1 MDAKKHRQLFR
12 RIVINTVL
20 VTDMSKHMS
29 LLDDLKTMVETKKVS
44 GPGMPSLE
52 KYSDRIQVLQ
62 NMIHIAD
69 LSNPAKPINSTNSGL
84 IVSLKNT
91 GSIVIGNV
99 GFDYIVHPLMETW
112 ADSVY
117 SEGQSVL
124 DQLEENRDWLFKKLS
139 ATEREALPPAE
150 DQE

>member
-1 MDAKKHRQLFR
+1 
-12 RIVINTVL
+12 
-20 VTDMSKHMS
+20 MSKHMS
-29 LLDDLKTMVETKKVS
+29 LLADLKTMVETKKVS
-44 GPGMPSLE
+44 GPGMPLLE

-99 GFDYIVHPLMETW
+99 SSVGFIDYIVHPLMETW
-112 ADSVY
+112 DDSVY
-117 SEGQSVL
+117 LEGQSVL

-139 ATEREALPPAE
+139 ATKREALPPAE

>member
-1 MDAKKHRQLFR
+1 
-12 RIVINTVL
+12 
-20 VTDMSKHMS
+20 MSKHMS
-29 LLDDLKTMVETKKVS
+29 LLADLKTMVETKKVS
-44 GPGMPSLE
+44 GPGVPLLV

-99 GFDYIVHPLMETW
+99 GFIDYIVHPLIETW
-112 ADSVY
+112 ADSTY
-117 SEGQSVL
+117 PEGQSVL

-139 ATEREALPPAE
+139 ATEREALPSGE
-150 DQE
+150 DHE